1 MTDGPGLR
9 PGERHPCGGIRSSSQ
24 CDYVKLGVPLT
35 DEQKA
40 KAVGTGFLLKF
51 LMLYYPDQF
60 IQINSLRWID
70 RIIDGFG
77 RERKPSSVENN
88 QTFFP
93 FAA

>member
-1 MTDGPGLR
+1 M
-9 PGERHPCGGIRSSSQ
+9 
-24 CDYVKLGVPLT
+24 KLGVPLT

-40 KAVGTGFLLKF
+40 KAVGTGFLLKL

-77 RERKPSSVENN
+77 RERNPSSVENN